1 MRITPCQAALAAAIA
16 LNLLLLLCSR
26 SAPGASPRCRR
37 PGGVPGVT
45 VILRDFDGPDHDV
58 AATARSFSSLPGVPV
73 LVVAEA
79 SPYPPV
85 PLPAGV
91 AVLSLRPEPHRAPP
105 RPELAVRTRHVA
117 LVPDGAR
124 AAPGLLRR
132 MRDALEADGDAKVVA
147 AAVGRRRPRCLR
159 LEVDVKKWTV
169 RYGHGERESDWWRS
183 DQNDQRNDQ
192 RGNEQNNQRNDR
204 WDDQNDQ
211 WRDDQN
217 DQWRDDQNDQWR
229 DDQNDQW
236 REDQN
241 DQWREDQ
248 NDQWR
253 DDQNDH
259 NDQWTDDQWRDDQW
273 RDDQN
278 AQRNDRTSDRRRGD
292 HCGALDGAP
301 AVLLLRTRDL
311 FSLPFPLTR
320 PVVTSLSL
328 QASVRGWRLLLLPD
342 AFPASRRPPPSPH
355 EERRARASLD
365 RHRRTLLEQLGI
377 KLEVLPDG
385 RRRWHGCAKD
395 TPRCFGTV
403 RAQTPQYLLQGRWTP
418 PCCLRA
424 LRATA
429 RHVLARLEEAG
440 VRHWLEGG
448 SLLGAVRL
456 GDIIPWDYDVDVGIY
471 REDVP
476 KCRWL
481 AAVAAAGRPVEDPE
495 GFLWEKAAEGEFFRV
510 HFSRTNRLHV
520 DLWPFYAR
528 PGGVMTK
535 DSWLGHPQDVEFPE
549 RFLVPLGTVAFV
561 GVRARA
567 PNDPRRFLEFKFGPG
582 VVENPEYPNPQVR
595 RLAQDVGN
603 KNAR

>member
-1 MRITPCQAALAAAIA
+1 MRITPCQAALAAAIT

-26 SAPGASPRCRR
+26 LLLRGASPACRPAR
-37 PGGVPGVT
+37 RGGPAAVPEGVPGVT
-45 VILRDFDGPDHDV
+45 VILRDFEDSPEHDV

-73 LVVAEA
+73 LVAAEV

-91 AVLSLRPEPHRAPP
+91 TVLSLRPEPHRPPP

-124 AAPGLLRR
+124 AVPGLLRR
-132 MRDALEADGDAKVVA
+132 MRDALEATSDATTKMVA
-147 AAVGRRRPRCLR
+147 AAVGQRRPRCLT
-159 LEVDVKKWTV
+159 LEVDIKAWTA
-169 RYGHGERESDWWRS
+169 RYGHADHQSDHQS
-183 DQNDQRNDQ
+183 DQ
-192 RGNEQNNQRNDR
+192 RG
-204 WDDQNDQ
+204 DQQGDQ
-211 WRDDQN
+211 
-217 DQWRDDQNDQWR
+217 
-229 DDQNDQW
+229 
-236 REDQN
+236 
-241 DQWREDQ
+241 
-248 NDQWR
+248 
-253 DDQNDH
+253 
-259 NDQWTDDQWRDDQW
+259 
-273 RDDQN
+273 
-278 AQRNDRTSDRRRGD
+278 RGD
-292 HCGALDGAP
+292 HRGDQQGDRCGALDGAP

-328 QASVRGWRLLLLPD
+328 QAAVRGWRLLLLPA
-342 AFPASRRPPPSPH
+342 AFPLAPRPPPSPH
-355 EERRARASLD
+355 AQWKAQASLEQRRRA
-365 RHRRTLLEQLGI
+365 LLEQLGV

-385 RRRWHGCAKD
+385 SRRWHGCAKD

-403 RAQTPQYLLQGRWTP
+403 HAQTPQYLLAGRWTP

-429 RHVLARLEEAG
+429 RHVLAQLEAAG

-456 GDIIPWDYDVDVGIY
+456 GDIIPWDYDVDVGLY

-481 AAVAAAGRPVEDPE
+481 AAVAATGRPVEDPQ
-495 GFLWEKAAEGEFFRV
+495 GFVWEKAAEGEFYRV
-510 HFSRTNRLHV
+510 HFSRANRLHV

-528 PGGVMTK
+528 PGDAVMTK
-535 DSWLGHPQDVEFPE
+535 ETWLGHRQDVEFPE

-561 GVRARA
+561 GVEAKA
-567 PNDPRRFLEFKFGPG
+567 PNDPRAFLELKFGPG
-582 VVENPEYPNPQVR
+582 AIESPEYPNPQVR
-595 RLAQDVGN
+595 RLAQDV
-603 KNAR
+603 